1 MLRFCGE
8 KIVNVNKEL
17 DVAIEDKCLVFDEN
31 IWENGRKYF
40 RSSGCHG
47 TERMRMIP
55 ISNAHGEII
64 CYGWQDLEANRELR
78 MLEELGKK
86 QLSLSFRDV
95 FPDVGEVVVYGCN
108 ELAFYFV
115 KYLEKLEIP
124 VSVNGKYWKRLGI
137 ECTTDIDLD
146 DCNKMIIHAEH
157 ILQNRTDLF
166 QRVIRSASPEFECID
181 RIYEANVLAGNIK
194 DNEGDFNDLLRK
206 LEGKDIVILGMDEKA
221 QDAYDLICKYDIDI
235 EFFATENDS
244 NDAPDSLLG
253 KSVTSVAELL
263 YDERNRVFL
272 DVHDKNSA
280 WGNRYLE
287 QLDYYGFKRNE
298 QFFFMNDYTEIPC
311 SNLIHVL
318 KWKSVFLIGDERLC
332 RVLSDYLEDI
342 EQGEIE
348 LQYAEVLQD
357 GMAKDTDIICAV
369 YLWFGPEAYA
379 KKTEFLGKYTL
390 SRSYTEYFSRP
401 QVFVNIN
408 QYRSKGN
415 DKYFIKDLE
424 PKGILMNITD
434 TSNGNVFFKGILDGH
449 PNILLL
455 PHNFFNDNLF
465 VYCIYLS
472 NEKSKDICSTF
483 RSMLKANKN
492 EEQIKDVFPY
502 WNRFEEGMARWLCLQ
517 ERFTSQEL
525 FVIFHIAYAEM
536 MSGEKITNLSEKVI
550 YFDPHWVSLADRYFL
565 VRWLES
571 ERVNGQIIKIQRDGV
586 AWLASTYE
594 FRLGTC
600 EDKKLAC
607 ETVECICSKSRIT
620 GHEDRQQWNEL
631 EVRFED
637 LKLHPVD
644 ELQKICE
651 WIKIPWKDSLLQ
663 TTAFGKPSSLGTVKG
678 FDLKPLINKHEI
690 FWSEFDR
697 FRLCLIMGGFQKK
710 YGYFYE
716 DCTKFSRTE
725 LWEMFLKK
733 FRFQSNLRFES
744 EEQESA
750 YYLWVYDAIRWQLYE
765 TRKYMLLGGG
775 VFSLDLINS
784 SEKQKQK
791 RDR

>member
-318 KWKSVFLIGDERLC
+318 KWKSVF
-332 RVLSDYLEDI
+332 
-342 EQGEIE
+342 
-348 LQYAEVLQD
+348 
-357 GMAKDTDIICAV
+357 
-369 YLWFGPEAYA
+369 
-379 KKTEFLGKYTL
+379 
-390 SRSYTEYFSRP
+390 
-401 QVFVNIN
+401 
-408 QYRSKGN
+408 
-415 DKYFIKDLE
+415 
-424 PKGILMNITD
+424 
-434 TSNGNVFFKGILDGH
+434 
-449 PNILLL
+449 
-455 PHNFFNDNLF
+455 
-465 VYCIYLS
+465 
-472 NEKSKDICSTF
+472 
-483 RSMLKANKN
+483 
-492 EEQIKDVFPY
+492 
-502 WNRFEEGMARWLCLQ
+502 
-517 ERFTSQEL
+517 
-525 FVIFHIAYAEM
+525 
-536 MSGEKITNLSEKVI
+536 
-550 YFDPHWVSLADRYFL
+550 
-565 VRWLES
+565 
-571 ERVNGQIIKIQRDGV
+571 
-586 AWLASTYE
+586 
-594 FRLGTC
+594 
-600 EDKKLAC
+600 
-607 ETVECICSKSRIT
+607 
-620 GHEDRQQWNEL
+620 
-631 EVRFED
+631 
-637 LKLHPVD
+637 
-644 ELQKICE
+644 
-651 WIKIPWKDSLLQ
+651 
-663 TTAFGKPSSLGTVKG
+663 
-678 FDLKPLINKHEI
+678 
-690 FWSEFDR
+690 
-697 FRLCLIMGGFQKK
+697 
-710 YGYFYE
+710 
-716 DCTKFSRTE
+716 
-725 LWEMFLKK
+725 
-733 FRFQSNLRFES
+733 
-744 EEQESA
+744 
-750 YYLWVYDAIRWQLYE
+750 
-765 TRKYMLLGGG
+765 
-775 VFSLDLINS
+775 
-784 SEKQKQK
+784 
-791 RDR
+791 